1 MPAISMK
8 TMTVHSMKAESN
20 AATLA
25 FRGAKPPMDTVVS
38 A

>member
-1 MPAISMK
+1 MPATSMK
-8 TMTVHSMKAESN
+8 TTIVHSMKAESN

-25 FRGAKPPMDTVVS
+25 FRGAKPPIDTVVK